1 MVLGRFLARGAALSP
16 IAFDVSA
23 ACGKER
29 PPWIAMAAFFNTEPD
44 GYFDSST
51 IVAASSLPDCA
62 MPRSF
67 WNARSADAVLP
78 PMAPSGVPAL

>member
-1 MVLGRFLARGAALSP
+1 
-16 IAFDVSA
+16 
-23 ACGKER
+23 
-29 PPWIAMAAFFNTEPD
+29 MAAFFTTEPD